1 LPQWNQ
7 PLISWTRTSKG
18 FECHC
23 RTVRKVPSPAHLG
36 TGEIMIVDEA
46 SNDSHASQLQFAG
59 SQTAAAK
66 NQTSRNAKRADK
78 APKPIKAT
86 ACVVFSS
93 DLIGDASMNEAIQ
106 TSFVHYSMRS
116 EVDAGEK
123 FNFYS
128 SPCDTVTSIRWT
140 KQDLRRVSP
149 SEVQHFE
156 PYILQVLD
164 NDIFIDLVLKSVNG
178 FEFPQLGFHLEQLF
192 QPHIRAYQRS
202 RMADSD
208 ANDSADASSR
218 SYCTEVP
225 VTKVMALIN
234 LEPVILKAQR
244 RLSKTPNE
252 NRPISELVDCATSFL
267 LYEHKIEV
275 TRCKKLV
282 EFSEYLQTLTRL
294 IDQRDYEQHATELDF
309 VMKAQKEKLP
319 EGLSL
324 SQRENFEL
332 RQTWGAMLQ
341 MIPKVSKAKAQAF
354 LQNEQYSCP
363 RKVYDTFHSSADPLV
378 AQLPLEQKKLLLQQ
392 QFGSGRSG
400 VKKNEAKLS
409 RHVYN
414 LMTATDPDAL
424 ISDI

>member
-1 LPQWNQ
+1 LGKSGSKQKYRFLGWTSSYAYGMPGMVTTSAHSTASGLKGERVKKREDCCCCAAALVSLLPLPQWNQ
-7 PLISWTRTSKG
+7 PLISWTSTSKG
-18 FECHC
+18 HEYRC

-140 KQDLRRVSP
+140 KQDLRSVSP

-244 RLSKTPNE
+244 RVSFLSCFIAPYCHCYLCFALCTYSSSPFTAQLSKTPNE

-309 VMKAQKEKLP
+309 VMK
-319 EGLSL
+319 
-324 SQRENFEL
+324 
-332 RQTWGAMLQ
+332 
-341 MIPKVSKAKAQAF
+341 
-354 LQNEQYSCP
+354 
-363 RKVYDTFHSSADPLV
+363 
-378 AQLPLEQKKLLLQQ
+378 
-392 QFGSGRSG
+392 
-400 VKKNEAKLS
+400 
-409 RHVYN
+409 
-414 LMTATDPDAL
+414 
-424 ISDI
+424 